1 MKKKVKIVIGGTFYG
16 DYFGEV
22 DERPGYFFGKP
33 KGQGTLKTKEG
44 TYVGEVQLGGQPC
57 GKGTFNYLD
66 GSKYTGDFKS
76 GVWSG
81 KGNLTF
87 DDGGGY
93 VGEFK
98 KGKPHGFGKDYD
110 AKGNIIYEGQ
120 HEKGNFHGKG
130 IFISKEVKFV
140 GELKKNKFYE
150 GEVINK
156 NTGEKH
162 IYKKGKVIKV
172 IRVN

>member
-81 KGNLTF
+81 KGNLTN
-87 DDGGGY
+87 
-93 VGEFK
+93 EILEKNPK
-98 KGKPHGFGKDYD
+98 KIIAIEKDEYLS
-110 AKGNIIYEGQ
+110 
-120 HEKGNFHGKG
+120 NF
-130 IFISKEVKFV
+130 
-140 GELKKNKFYE
+140 LKNKFR
-150 GEVINK
+150 NK
-156 NTGEKH
+156 KNVSIIKLILEQDFQEIKELNFQ
-162 IYKKGKVIKV
+162 KVNI
-172 IRVN
+172 

>member
-1 MKKKVKIVIGGTFYG
+1 MMKKKVKIVIGGTFYG

-22 DERPGYFFGKP
+22 DERKGYYFGKP

-87 DDGGGY
+87 DEGTGY
-93 VGEFK
+93 VG
-98 KGKPHGFGKDYD
+98 
-110 AKGNIIYEGQ
+110 
-120 HEKGNFHGKG
+120 
-130 IFISKEVKFV
+130 
-140 GELKKNKFYE
+140 
-150 GEVINK
+150 
-156 NTGEKH
+156 
-162 IYKKGKVIKV
+162 
-172 IRVN
+172 